1 MIQASMTLSTFAAN
15 YSVRSRLS
23 TCLSDNQGQP
33 FMENLEKNTMMF
45 RLIAGGMCGLILC
58 ALNMLPELTEFM
70 ELQELPESIRSPFVL
85 LLIGDFVFAYLYEKM
100 IDRLFSSREVAQ
112 LKKSFPV
119 TLKKKQE

>member
-1 MIQASMTLSTFAAN
+1 MTLSTFAAN